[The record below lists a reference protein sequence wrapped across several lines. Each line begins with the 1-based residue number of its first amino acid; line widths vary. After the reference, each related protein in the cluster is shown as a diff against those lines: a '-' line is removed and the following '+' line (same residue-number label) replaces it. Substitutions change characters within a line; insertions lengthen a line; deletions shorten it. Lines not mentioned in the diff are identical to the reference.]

1 MENPRHV
8 IVVHPIPMIVEA
20 IDMTLSMQGFIAH
33 PALTFRDARALLMV
47 VGGNLAA
54 VIAHADM
61 PNQPQPGSL
70 LRLVRKSHPAAALVV
85 LSARERSDLGRLP
98 RKCIL
103 LREPFDRA
111 ELLAAIT
118 AAVILSAPS

>member
-20 IDMTLSMQGFIAH
+20 IDMTLSMQGFIVH
-33 PALTFRDARALLMV
+33 PAQIFRDARALLMV
-47 VGGNLAA
+47 VGSNLAA

-70 LRLVRKSHPAAALVV
+70 LRLVRKSHPDAALVV
-85 LSARERSDLGRLP
+85 LSAREKGELGRLP
-98 RKCIL
+98 RRSVL

-118 AAVILSAPS
+118 AASDLSAPS